1 MVTRAAHED
10 ATTVDVPANGTVYE
24 LLDDTGAVVLSVIV
38 HRPCREALVAGHLFQ
53 LEDELL
59 DQSASAAAT
68 PPASQP
74 FLQAL

>member
-1 MVTRAAHED
+1 MVTRVEHED
-10 ATTVDVPANGTVYE
+10 VATIDVPANGTVYE

-59 DQSASAAAT
+59 DQGSLDAAT
-68 PPASQP
+68 PRASQP